1 MDTMIDIDG
10 SFGEGG
16 GQILRTSLAL
26 SIVTGQAFRIRNI
39 RAARRK
45 PGLRRQ
51 HLAAVNAAA
60 EIAKAKVEGASL
72 GSREL
77 TFKPESIA
85 AGEYQFAVGTSG
97 SATLVL
103 QTILPALIVAEKSST
118 LVLEGGTHNPHA
130 PPFDFLQNTFL
141 PIVNRMGPTIT
152 ATLERHGFYPAG
164 GGRFTVLIKP
174 ASQLSPIQLLER
186 GKIQR
191 CRAMAIVA
199 GLPEHIAQ
207 RELNVVR
214 ERLRWTD
221 ESLRPE
227 TLPDGPGN
235 VLMLEIECEQI
246 TETFTGFGERGLP
259 AERVAE
265 ETVGAAKTYL
275 DADVPVG
282 KLLADQLIV
291 PFAIA
296 ASRASRENFRSSFKT
311 LPLSSHTATNIE
323 VVKRFLDVDVRVIPD
338 SDCVCVVE
346 VLKVK

>member
-1 MDTMIDIDG
+1 MIDIDG

-26 SIVTGQAFRIRNI
+26 SIVTGQAFLIRNI

-103 QTILPALIVAEKSST
+103 QTILPALIVEEKSST
-118 LVLEGGTHNPHA
+118 LILEGGTHNPHA

-141 PIVNRMGPTIT
+141 PILNRMGPTIT
-152 ATLERHGFYPAG
+152 ATLERRGFYPAG
-164 GGRFTVLIKP
+164 NGRFTVLIKP
-174 ASQLSPIQLLER
+174 ASHLSPIQLLER

-191 CRAMAIVA
+191 CRATAIVA
-199 GLPEHIAQ
+199 GLPEHVAQ

-214 ERLRWTD
+214 ERLGWPD
-221 ESLRPE
+221 ESLHLE
-227 TLPDGPGN
+227 ALPDGPGN
-235 VLMLEIECEQI
+235 VLMLEVQCERI
-246 TETFTGFGERGLP
+246 TETFTGFGERGVP

-265 ETVGAAKTYL
+265 RAVTAAKTYL
-275 DADVPVG
+275 DANVPVG
-282 KLLADQLIV
+282 KLLADQLIL

-296 ASRASRENFRSSFKT
+296 ASRSTREIFRSSFKT
-311 LPLSSHTATNIE
+311 LPLSSHAMTNIE
-323 VVKRFLDVDVRVIPD
+323 VVKKFLDVDVRVKPE
-338 SDCVCVVE
+338 SDRVCIVE
-346 VLKVK
+346 IVKAR

>member
-1 MDTMIDIDG
+1 MIDIDG

-26 SIVTGQAFRIRNI
+26 SMVTGQAFRIRNI

-60 EIAKAKVEGASL
+60 EIAQAKVEGVSL

-77 TFKPESIA
+77 MFRAESVA
-85 AGEYQFAVGTSG
+85 AGEYHFAIGTSG

-118 LVLEGGTHNPHA
+118 LILEGGTHNPHA

-141 PIVNRMGPTIT
+141 PIINRMGPTVT
-152 ATLERHGFYPAG
+152 ATLEWPGFYPAG
-164 GGRFTVLIKP
+164 GGRFTVGVKP
-174 ASQLSPIQLLER
+174 APRLSPIQLLER
-186 GKIQR
+186 GEIQR
-191 CRAMAIVA
+191 FSATAIVA
-199 GLPEHIAQ
+199 GLPRHIAE

-214 ERLRWTD
+214 ERLGWTD
-221 ESLRPE
+221 KALRLE

-235 VLMLEIECEQI
+235 VLMLEIKCERI
-246 TETFTGFGERGLP
+246 TETFTGFGERGVP
-259 AERVAE
+259 AEKVAEGAVRVAK
-265 ETVGAAKTYL
+265 AYL
-275 DADVPVG
+275 DAGVPVG
-282 KLLADQLIV
+282 KFLADQLIL

-296 ASRASRENFRSSFKT
+296 ASRFNRESSRSSFKT
-311 LPLSSHTATNIE
+311 LPLSLHAMTNIE
-323 VVKRFLDVDVRVIPD
+323 VVKKFLDVDVRVTPE
-338 SDCVCVVE
+338 SDRACIVE
-346 VLKVK
+346 IVKTK